1 MTGPQEGNVAG
12 LRRVAMVTGAGRG
25 IGAAIAARLV
35 AAGSAVAVCDV
46 DAALAESTAGKL
58 TAAGGRALAVAV
70 DVSDSAAVAKAA
82 LRVAAE
88 LGPIDVLVNNAAID
102 VIQPFIESCE
112 ASWDRILAVNL
123 KGTLVCCRAV
133 LDGMIEHGGGC
144 IVNLGSDAGKVGST
158 GEAVYSASKGGVI
171 AFTKALARELAR
183 HEIRVNCVCP
193 GPTNTALLAQVGEY
207 SQKLLEGLVRA
218 IPLRRVGQPDDV
230 AALVA
235 FLVSED
241 ASYITGQA
249 ISVNG
254 GLTMG

>member
-1 MTGPQEGNVAG
+1 MPAGAGNAAATG
-12 LRRVAMVTGAGRG
+12 RVALVTGAGRG

-46 DAALAESTAGKL
+46 DAELAEATAGKL
-58 TAAGGRALAVAV
+58 AAAGGRAISVAADVSQSVAVAR
-70 DVSDSAAVAKAA
+70 AVAT
-82 LRVAAE
+82 VAAE
-88 LGPIDVLVNNAAID
+88 LGPVDILVNNAAID
-102 VIQPFIESCE
+102 VIQPFLENSE

-123 KGTLVCCRAV
+123 KGTIVCCRAV
-133 LDGMIEHGGGC
+133 LDGMIARGGGC

-183 HEIRVNCVCP
+183 HGIRVNCVCP
-193 GPTNTALLAQVGEY
+193 GPTDTRLLAQVGEY

-254 GLTMG
+254 GLNMG